1 MLIKVS
7 TKIVNLTSEKTNL
20 IRTVKENS
28 SVEEFNLNSHFV
40 ENKINKLSQ
49 EIKKNHQNE
58 YERHHIRT
66 LETKCKNRRLG
77 KSKRIRNNRERE
89 KEWIREGKRN
99 YFYS

>member
-1 MLIKVS
+1 MLKRVS

-28 SVEEFNLNSHFV
+28 FVEEFNLDSHFV

-49 EIKKNHQNE
+49 EIKKNHQSK

-66 LETKCKNRRLG
+66 LETKCKNKRLG
-77 KSKRIRNNRERE
+77 KSKKIRNNRER
-89 KEWIREGKRN
+89 KRID
-99 YFYS
+99 